1 MVILV
6 SSIQRK
12 VLFSLE
18 VAHDLLNIMGE
29 DLGLTEEDEVRMVD
43 LSEVLQVEDISVQAF
58 HIPSQGNQ

>member
-12 VLFSLE
+12 VVLSLE

-29 DLGLTEEDEVRMVD
+29 DLGLTEEYEVRMV
-43 LSEVLQVEDISVQAF
+43 VLGEMFQVKDVSAQTF
-58 HIPSQGNQ
+58 HIPSHGKK